1 MRCVSSNR
9 CMRIPTTSNAMQAQA
24 LDSSQVSLMVPATFY
39 ALSFSPCSFS
49 HSTIG
54 RANPE
59 RDVCELA
66 VGSEHADHALD
77 RRGPTDLRYLSPDE
91 TLDHTRR

>member
-49 HSTIG
+49 HSTKAAPIRNETFASSPSGPSMLITPWIG
-54 RANPE
+54 E
-59 RDVCELA
+59 V
-66 VGSEHADHALD
+66 
-77 RRGPTDLRYLSPDE
+77 RRI
-91 TLDHTRR
+91 